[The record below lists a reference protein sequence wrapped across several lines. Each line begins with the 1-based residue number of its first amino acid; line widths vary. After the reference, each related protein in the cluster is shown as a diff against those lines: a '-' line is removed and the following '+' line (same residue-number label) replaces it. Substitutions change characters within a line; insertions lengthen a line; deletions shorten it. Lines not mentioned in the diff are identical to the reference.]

1 MLNSQTCFYHF
12 FLILENVIRRMMN
25 KCPSHHSL
33 SIYGRQSETVLNIYE
48 IYRQGLRL
56 SIMEL
61 CVFIQVWPE
70 EMNCILYMINRQN
83 HYRLKITHRKEKKN
97 PRINDAGT
105 LLGLVWRFK
114 FLLVKFASFYF
125 FSDHKIMKVKQTC
138 LYGKWMREAYHSVEL
153 PIAKGR
159 WKKLLFQL
167 AKDNTATT
175 RRLTTY

>member
-1 MLNSQTCFYHF
+1 MHQIILTQYLYNILLNSQTCFYHF
-12 FLILENVIRRMMN
+12 FFILENVIWRMMN

-125 FSDHKIMKVKQTC
+125 
-138 LYGKWMREAYHSVEL
+138 L
-153 PIAKGR
+153 PIIKSWR
-159 WKKLLFQL
+159 WNKRVCTVNGWGK
-167 AKDNTATT
+167 
-175 RRLTTY
+175 LTTL

>member
-12 FLILENVIRRMMN
+12 FFYSGE
-25 KCPSHHSL
+25 CPSHHSL

-125 FSDHKIMKVKQTC
+125 FPIIKSWRWNKRVCTVNGW
-138 LYGKWMREAYHSVEL
+138 GK
-153 PIAKGR
+153 
-159 WKKLLFQL
+159 
-167 AKDNTATT
+167 
-175 RRLTTY
+175 LTTL